1 VSQQLPSLSLIMVTP
16 PAAKVP
22 AANSVTYQ
30 ILRLVFTRQVNVLY
44 NIAIIL

>member
-1 VSQQLPSLSLIMVTP
+1 VTQKLSSLSLIMVTP

-30 ILRLVFTRQVNVLY
+30 IFEIGFHTSGKCF
-44 NIAIIL
+44 I